1 MDTDGCRG
9 QNDPDDAITAS
20 SDAIHLDTRTQMVF
34 RVRMTRMMQLQ
45 PLLTQYTFGMMKYPL
60 GMTEN

>member
-1 MDTDGCRG
+1 MSPALSITGDMDTDGCRG

-34 RVRMTRMMQLQ
+34 RVRITRMMQ
-45 PLLTQYTFGMMKYPL
+45 
-60 GMTEN
+60 